1 VSAKYLLPCPCGA
14 QMIVEPRQAG
24 QTVPCACGS
33 TLQVPTLL
41 DMTALEPAPSVVVT
55 SEPTPQAW
63 GVGQQ
68 MRLLG
73 TVLLLAAIVLDVLLY
88 IDPPRSRFDVI
99 DPEWLQ
105 TYAQKL
111 SPVETLRQW
120 EYAKQ
125 GLDRHVDQKYLDD
138 VSKFHLKVVA
148 VAALA
153 LAGVVLIAAGVVAS
167 KGGKSVY

>member
-1 VSAKYLLPCPCGA
+1 
-14 QMIVEPRQAG
+14 MIVEPRQAG

-41 DMTALEPAPSVVVT
+41 DMTALEPAPSVVVA
-55 SEPTPQAW
+55 SEPPPQTW

-68 MRLLG
+68 LRLLG
-73 TVLLLAAIVLDVLLY
+73 AVLLLAALVGGVWLY
-88 IDPPRSRFDVI
+88 LERPRSRFDVI

-111 SPVETLRQW
+111 TPVETLSQW

-125 GLDRHVDQKYLDD
+125 GLDRRTDQQYAAAVLRFR
-138 VSKFHLKVVA
+138 VWEVVVA
-148 VAALA
+148 GAALA
-153 LAGVVLIAAGVVAS
+153 GIALIAVGSVA
-167 KGGKSVY
+167 KGGKSG